1 MKTEDK
7 AQYVEAY
14 QMAQGAMAELKSAV
28 VNLLLFGPFDGLS
41 NVDIGRSLG
50 IYSGHKGHEGH
61 ISRTLL
67 HLLEEEGV
75 VEQISETKKWVI
87 SNGGSD
93 S

>member
-28 VNLLLFGPFDGLS
+28 VNLLLFGPSDGLS